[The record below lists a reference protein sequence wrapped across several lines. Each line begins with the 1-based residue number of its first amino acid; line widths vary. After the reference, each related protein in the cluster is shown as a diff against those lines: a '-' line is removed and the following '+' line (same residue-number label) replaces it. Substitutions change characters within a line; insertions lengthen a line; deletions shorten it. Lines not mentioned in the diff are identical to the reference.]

1 MKAFQVTVTT
11 LVDVQRF
18 YAIASSAAVAYDA
31 AAAASQDDVAVFGI
45 AVRPL

>member
-1 MKAFQVTVTT
+1 MKAFHVTVTT
-11 LVDVQRF
+11 STEVQRF

-31 AAAASQDDVAVFGI
+31 AAAAQGDAAVFGI